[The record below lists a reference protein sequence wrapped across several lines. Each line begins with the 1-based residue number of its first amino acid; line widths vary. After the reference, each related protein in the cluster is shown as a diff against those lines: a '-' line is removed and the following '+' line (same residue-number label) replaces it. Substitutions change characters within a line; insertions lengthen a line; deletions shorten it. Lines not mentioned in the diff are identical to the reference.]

1 MIWKCKLGP
10 LVCFTPIIKPRFL
23 SFFEK
28 KQTHEFGFQEPVNFL
43 ADSNLQKN
51 DIRAGYVWRG
61 QRERYGEGFVN
72 TNKLAPITKYFL
84 QDAKAI

>member
-1 MIWKCKLGP
+1 
-10 LVCFTPIIKPRFL
+10 
-23 SFFEK
+23 
-28 KQTHEFGFQEPVNFL
+28 VNFL

>member
-1 MIWKCKLGP
+1 MPPVAHKAEIQSSLRFTCIIMIWKCKLGP

-51 DIRAGYVWRG
+51 DIRAGYV
-61 QRERYGEGFVN
+61 
-72 TNKLAPITKYFL
+72 
-84 QDAKAI
+84 